1 MGLFG
6 FKTRKDKQI
15 EMLVTTN
22 KYQAQMLDAIKHTW
36 DGSKYPGNFGLTKI
50 LENID
55 YWTLRKRSV
64 QLFTENPYAKGIIR
78 RILRNEIHTG
88 LTASANPIGAI
99 LWPDM
104 DELKQAEMAVKYGD
118 LLSMQFELYA
128 NNYELFD
135 FKKQLTFG
143 EWQEMV
149 RREALLCGDGVIIS
163 RVNKYTG
170 LPTWDWVNG
179 NNIRTPSNVKVAAGH
194 RVVNGVE
201 LDEYGR
207 HVAYYIQKIVDAK
220 TEFERVPVK
229 GEKSG
234 RQISWMIYGSE
245 KRADEVRGE
254 PLLAC
259 VLGMLKDIDR
269 YKDAEVRAAVI
280 NALIAFTVQ
289 KDENTVVGTR
299 PTAGLQRPSV
309 VPGGAAV
316 VPERN
321 GHQPIQL
328 MQPGT
333 VFDDLAPGE
342 KVVSYQT
349 NRPNVNY
356 AVFEGAILDA
366 ICWSLEIPPE
376 IVKLRFTSSYS
387 ASRQAN
393 NEFEVYLK
401 YRNFKNAKDFCQIIY
416 EEFII
421 QSVLNNQLNLPGFIT
436 ACFDSTKWRIKAAW
450 LSCTW
455 SGLSRPSV
463 ERTKD
468 VKAANDA
475 LDNGLTTFDD
485 ECRRLSGKSFRQT
498 IQQLK
503 NEINFAHQMGF
514 NPHILEDNNG
524 KDAYPEQT
532 GNVLDSDVDNDDE
545 E

>member
-15 EMLVTTN
+15 EKLVITN

-50 LENID
+50 LENVD

-99 LWPDM
+99 LWPDL
-104 DELKQAEMAVKYGD
+104 DEMKQAEMAVKYGD
-118 LLSMQFELYA
+118 LMSMQFELYA

-163 RVNKYTG
+163 RVNRNTG
-170 LPTWDWVNG
+170 IPTWDWVNG
-179 NNIRTPSNVKVAAGH
+179 NNIKSPGNVKVAAGH
-194 RVVNGVE
+194 KVVNGVE

-207 HVAYYIQKIVDAK
+207 HVAYYVQKIVGTK

-309 VPGGAAV
+309 ISGGAAV
-316 VPERN
+316 VPERS

-333 VFDDLAPGE
+333 VFDDL
-342 KVVSYQT
+342 VSYQT

-436 ACFDSTKWRIKAAW
+436 ACFDSSKWRIRAAW

-524 KDAYPEQT
+524 KNAYPEQT
-532 GNVLDSDVDNDDE
+532 GGVPDSDVDNDDE

>member
-118 LLSMQFELYA
+118 LLSQQFDLYA

-163 RVNKYTG
+163 RVNRFTG

-179 NNIRTPSNVKVAAGH
+179 NNIRTPGNVKTVAGH

-207 HVAYYIQKIVDAK
+207 HVAYYIQKIVGDK
-220 TEFERVPVK
+220 IEFERVPVK

-299 PTAGLQRPSV
+299 PTAGLARPMREV
-309 VPGGAAV
+309 GPIKDETE
-316 VPERN
+316 PR
-321 GHQPIQL
+321 HQPIQL

-356 AVFEGAILDA
+356 AAFEAAILDA

-421 QSVLNNQLNLPGFIT
+421 QSALNNQIQLPGFIM
-436 ACFDSTKWRIKAAW
+436 ACFDSSKWRIRAAW

-514 NPHILEDNNG
+514 TPHILEDNNG
-524 KDAYPEQT
+524 KNAYPEQT
-532 GNVLDSDVDNDDE
+532 GDVPDSDVDNDDE